1 MISLGLV
8 REHCRADPE
17 DVSDEL
23 LTSYLNGAI
32 RLFERR
38 TGRKLYPGPEL
49 PGDALVNALL
59 LDADVQTAILLLVE
73 HRNVYRGEATEGK
86 PEEIP
91 LGAQHVMNMCRWFYD

>member
-32 RLFERR
+32 RLFEQR
-38 TGRKLYPGPEL
+38 TGRKLHAGPDL
-49 PGDALVNALL
+49 PSGAPANSLL
-59 LDADVQTAILLLVE
+59 LDGDVLNAILLLVE
-73 HRNVYRGEATEGK
+73 YRNAHRSAAADLR
-86 PEEIP
+86 PSEIP
-91 LGAQHVMNMCRWFYD
+91 MGAQQTMALHRWFYD